1 MKFFEQQKID
11 DIGILGV
18 KLQKILIFLSIVNLV
33 SFIQV
38 SVVTLVCGLS
48 MQVILASAFYGAY
61 KRRIGLLR
69 FYVAINIILI
79 IIAAIAIG
87 ISLSGPTR
95 DYDSGDSDVSQNSV
109 PSIPLSNPKPLT
121 LSTPNSAILSL
132 NPPIQPIQQ
141 PTQQSSPIGL
151 LPLSSPK
158 PLDLHIIYDDTDSA
172 TYGDESSICL
182 FSIGLLVFCLVIFA
196 LKLASIL
203 MCAKMARMLM
213 TQRAT
218 NLAHPVVKAP
228 TQMNAVTP
236 PIHAPQHPQVM
247 YIPINMA
254 QSMNSNMYGPYMQSI
269 YPMYNPYLQPQFQAQ
284 YPQVQF
290 GNLKQQV

>member
-1 MKFFEQQKID
+1 
-11 DIGILGV
+11 V

-33 SFIQV
+33 SFIQF
-38 SVVTLVCGLS
+38 SLVTWVAGLS

-69 FYVAINIILI
+69 FYVVINIILI

-87 ISLSGPTR
+87 VCLNRSHR
-95 DYDSGDSDVSQNSV
+95 DDASDYTGDKNGDTPVNIPVNVS
-109 PSIPLSNPKPLT
+109 PLT
-121 LSTPNSAILSL
+121 LTIPQPQPLNAPNSAILSL

-141 PTQQSSPIGL
+141 LPPIGL
-151 LPLSSPK
+151 LPLTYPR
-158 PLDLHIIYDDTDSA
+158 PLVLATPQVEDYDSA
-172 TYGDESSICL
+172 TSDNGSPSFL
-182 FSIGLLVFCLVIFA
+182 LSIGLLVVCLVIFA
-196 LKLASIL
+196 LKLATIL

-213 TQRAT
+213 AQRAT
-218 NLAHPVVKAP
+218 NLAHPVQKSP
-228 TQMNAVTP
+228 TQMNGVTP
-236 PIHAPQHPQVM
+236 PMIHAPHQHPQVM
-247 YIPINMA
+247 YVPINMA

-290 GNLKQQV
+290 GNPKQQV